1 MFIFVSEDTYQDG
14 HVLLKEGT
22 AGNWLYV
29 VLSGA
34 VEISKD

>member
-1 MFIFVSEDTYQDG
+1 MFIYVSEDTYPDG
-14 HVLLKEGT
+14 HVLLKEGNT
-22 AGNWLYV
+22 GNWLYV